1 MASSG
6 NYNIPRTKTFKRIY
20 TEISHE
26 CIRRDGGAGSPERQS
41 FNMASGEC
49 RQPEWR
55 GGREERSERM
65 FGRSDSVSRV
75 TDRLVEMLDHVEKR
89 VELLREHASA
99 VEQERDALLT
109 MLQTIESNKDMRF
122 ISEGER
128 EEIEITADRLRSR
141 TLTVEVTVTTPR
153 NEIQKK
159 ALEQV
164 NQYIDDLLVKFRVDV
179 DSAKRTCQEY
189 LNACLSES
197 RGNIDQRFQAAIIE
211 CTADDQKKTRK
222 RLESLLMT
230 VFHAEERM
238 RP

>member
-20 TEISHE
+20 TKISHE
-26 CIRRDGGAGSPERQS
+26 SIHRDGRVESPEPENY
-41 FNMASGEC
+41 NMSSSDC
-49 RQPEWR
+49 HQPMWR
-55 GGREERSERM
+55 SSREDRSDKM
-65 FGRSDSVSRV
+65 FQRSDSVSRV

-109 MLQTIESNKDMRF
+109 MLQTIETNKDMRF

-128 EEIEITADRLRSR
+128 EEIEITAGRLRSR

-153 NEIQKK
+153 NEVQKK

-164 NQYIDDLLVKFRVDV
+164 NQYIDDLLVKFRVDL

-197 RGNIDQRFQAAIIE
+197 QGSIDQRFQAAIIE

-230 VFHAEERM
+230 IIHAEERM
-238 RP
+238 RR